1 MRQRGQIFN
10 EDKKQKSDLRSLFLD
25 MANVLNNVQQLML
38 VNVIHNHSLVF
49 SESYIIKS

>member
-1 MRQRGQIFN
+1 MRQRGQVLLG
-10 EDKKQKSDLRSLFLD
+10 DKKQKSDLRSLFLD
-25 MANVLNNVQQLML
+25 LANALNNVQQLVL